1 MILGQMGSKTSFES
15 LHYIVHQDKFQ
26 MVQRFKWEK
35 KKLKII
41 EKKIWYN
48 FFITWKW
55 GRKKYVSVSRSCK
68 R

>member
-1 MILGQMGSKTSFES
+1 MVLGQLGSKTPFES
-15 LHYIVHQDKFQ
+15 LPYTVHQDKFQ

-48 FFITWKW
+48 FFITWE
-55 GRKKYVSVSRSCK
+55 
-68 R
+68 